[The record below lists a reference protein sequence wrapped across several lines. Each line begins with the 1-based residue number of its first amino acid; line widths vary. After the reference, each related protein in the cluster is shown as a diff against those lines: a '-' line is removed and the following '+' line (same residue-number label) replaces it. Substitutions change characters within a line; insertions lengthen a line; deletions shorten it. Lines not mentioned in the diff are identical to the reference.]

1 MIDADRCGKARR
13 SNVKEHKLPWPHG
26 KSMATRQL
34 VGQCLE
40 VAQPFYVYQRQ
51 PELVFINL
59 RLSPWRAF
67 LVNMGP
73 SMTMWLEILVVVELV
88 R

>member
-26 KSMATRQL
+26 ISMATRQL

-51 PELVFINL
+51 PELYSSFYVSTLAPSDNCKGNTEGWGQSNI
-59 RLSPWRAF
+59 
-67 LVNMGP
+67 LVNRGP
-73 SMTMWLEILVVVELV
+73 L
-88 R
+88 